1 MRGGGSRTRTII
13 LNLTYMK
20 VLSLFDGMSC
30 GRLALEALQ
39 KKIDAYYASEIDKF
53 AIKNTQHNFPDT
65 IQLGDIRN
73 WRDWNI
79 DWSGVDLVLAG
90 SPCQGF
96 SRLGRRKG
104 LDDERSG
111 LIYVF
116 FDVLNY
122 VRLNNPNVKFLLENV
137 KMDVNIESFISNT
150 LGVRPIIIDSA
161 LVSAQH
167 RVRMYWTNINSGKI
181 PQPIDRHLL
190 LKDIITVNV
199 DSKYYFTKYTTYRI
213 MTEYPKSARS
223 IMDKSKCLTTGC
235 GRNQGSRGSY
245 LVQNGGIRRFTV
257 RECARLQ
264 TIPKEYEFVVPET
277 EAYKLIGN
285 GWTVEVIKHIL
296 SYA

>member
-1 MRGGGSRTRTII
+1 
-13 LNLTYMK
+13 MK

-30 GRLALEALQ
+30 GRLALEGLQ

-73 WRDWNI
+73 WRNWDI
-79 DWSGVDLVLAG
+79 DWSGIELVLAG

-96 SRLGRRKG
+96 SRLGRKKG

-150 LGVRPIIIDSA
+150 LGVRPIIINSA
-161 LVSAQH
+161 LVSAQN

-181 PQPIDRHLL
+181 PQPVDRKLL
-190 LKDIITVNV
+190 LKDIITVNAN
-199 DSKYYFTKYTTYRI
+199 SKYYLTKYTTYRI
-213 MTEYPKSARS
+213 MVECPKSARS

-235 GRNQGSRGSY
+235 GRNIGGKGVY
-245 LVQNGGIRRFTV
+245 LVQNGGIRRFTA

-264 TIPKEYEFVVPET
+264 TIPEDYEFVVPEG

>member
-1 MRGGGSRTRTII
+1 
-13 LNLTYMK
+13 MK

-65 IQLGDIRN
+65 IQLGDIRS

-96 SRLGRRKG
+96 SRLGCRKG

-137 KMDVNIESFISNT
+137 KMDVNIDSFISNT

-190 LKDIITVNV
+190 LKDIITVNA
-199 DSKYYFTKYTTYRI
+199 DSKYYFTKYTTYKI
-213 MTEYPKSARS
+213 MVDYPQRAKS
-223 IMDKSKCLTTGC
+223 IMDKSGCLTTGC
-235 GRNQGSRGSY
+235 GRNRGGRGSY

-264 TIPKEYEFVVPET
+264 TIPEGYKFVVPES

>member
-1 MRGGGSRTRTII
+1 
-13 LNLTYMK
+13 MK

-30 GRLALEALQ
+30 GRLALEGLQ

-73 WRDWNI
+73 WRNWDI
-79 DWSGVDLVLAG
+79 DWSGIELVLAG

-96 SRLGRRKG
+96 SRLGRKKG

-150 LGVRPIIIDSA
+150 LGVRPIIINSA
-161 LVSAQH
+161 LVSAQN

-181 PQPIDRHLL
+181 PQPVDRKLL
-190 LKDIITVNV
+190 LKDIITVNAN
-199 DSKYYFTKYTTYRI
+199 SKYYLTKYTTYRI
-213 MTEYPKSARS
+213 MVECPKSARS

-235 GRNQGSRGSY
+235 GRNIGGKGVY

-264 TIPKEYEFVVPET
+264 TIPEDYEFVVPEG

>member
-1 MRGGGSRTRTII
+1 
-13 LNLTYMK
+13 MK

-30 GRLALEALQ
+30 GRLALEGLQ

-73 WRDWNI
+73 WRNWDI
-79 DWSGVDLVLAG
+79 DWSGIELVLAG

-96 SRLGRRKG
+96 SRLGRKKG

-150 LGVRPIIIDSA
+150 LGVRPIIINSA
-161 LVSAQH
+161 LVSAQN

-181 PQPIDRHLL
+181 PQPVDRKLL
-190 LKDIITVNV
+190 LKDIITVNAN
-199 DSKYYFTKYTTYRI
+199 SKYYLTKYATYRI
-213 MTEYPKSARS
+213 MVECPKSARS

-235 GRNQGSRGSY
+235 GRNIGGRGVY

-264 TIPKEYEFVVPET
+264 TIPEDYEFVVPEG

>member
-1 MRGGGSRTRTII
+1 
-13 LNLTYMK
+13 MK

-30 GRLALEALQ
+30 GRIALESLQ
-39 KKIDAYYASEIDKF
+39 KKVDVYYASEIDRF

-65 IQLGDIRN
+65 IQLGDIRG

-79 DWSGVDLVLAG
+79 DWDGIDLVLAG

-96 SRLGRRKG
+96 STLGRKKG
-104 LDDERSG
+104 LRDERSG
-111 LIYVF
+111 LVFVF
-116 FDVLNY
+116 FDILNY
-122 VRLNNPNVKFLLENV
+122 VMSKNPNVKFLLENV
-137 KMDVNIESFISNT
+137 KMDTNIESIITNA
-150 LGVRPIIIDSA
+150 LGVEPITINSA
-161 LVSAQH
+161 LVSPQN

-181 PQPIDRHLL
+181 PQPVDRELL
-190 LKDIITVNV
+190 LKDIIMVNA
-199 DSKYYFTKYTTYRI
+199 DSRYFFTKYTTYRI
-213 MTEYPKSARS
+213 MTEYPGSAKSVL
-223 IMDKSKCLTTGC
+223 DKSRCLTTGC
-235 GRNQGSRGSY
+235 GRNVGGRGSY

-264 TIPKEYEFVVPET
+264 TIPEEYEFVVPEG

>member
-1 MRGGGSRTRTII
+1 
-13 LNLTYMK
+13 
-20 VLSLFDGMSC
+20 MSC
-30 GRLALEALQ
+30 GRLALEGLQ

-73 WRDWNI
+73 WRNWDI
-79 DWSGVDLVLAG
+79 DWSGIELVLAG

-96 SRLGRRKG
+96 SRLGRKKG

-150 LGVRPIIIDSA
+150 LGVRPIIINSA
-161 LVSAQH
+161 LVSAQN

-181 PQPIDRHLL
+181 PQPVDRKLL
-190 LKDIITVNV
+190 LKDIITVNAN
-199 DSKYYFTKYTTYRI
+199 SKYYLTKYTTYRI
-213 MTEYPKSARS
+213 MVECPKSARS

-235 GRNQGSRGSY
+235 GRNIGGKGVY

-264 TIPKEYEFVVPET
+264 TIPEDYEFVVPEG